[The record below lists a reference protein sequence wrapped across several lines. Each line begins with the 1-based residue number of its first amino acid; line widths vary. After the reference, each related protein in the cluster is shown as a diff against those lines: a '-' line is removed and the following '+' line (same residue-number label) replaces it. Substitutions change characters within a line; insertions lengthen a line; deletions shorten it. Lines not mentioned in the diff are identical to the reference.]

1 MANRTPRMT
10 CSAQMQTKWYCAM
23 KSCINTRNTKDATGK
38 IRNGFTMTEMVVVLV
53 ILSLMLLLAQL
64 HLFGLLRKNTFK
76 AQIQELVSTMQ
87 NAVRAAA
94 ESDKKFEFI
103 IDIEEQGFLLRQI
116 TTPDLSV
123 VLDEEIIT
131 QENLS
136 NNCRIVY
143 VEFDDGEYTFDGR
156 AKFRA
161 GHSGWAYGGKIVLF
175 DENERPYSVVVNRLN
190 RIIRLEEGDFKL
202 LEPKTQDEI
211 TF

>member
-1 MANRTPRMT
+1 MSSSVNNQYTRDVTE
-10 CSAQMQTKWYCAM
+10 K
-23 KSCINTRNTKDATGK
+23 TRNA
-38 IRNGFTMTEMVVVLV
+38 FTMSEMVVVLV
-53 ILSLMLLLAQL
+53 ILSLILLLAQL

-87 NAVRAAA
+87 SAVRAAA
-94 ESDKKFEFI
+94 ESDKRFEVI
-103 IDIEEQGFLLRQI
+103 IDIEEQDFLLRQI
-116 TTPDLSV
+116 TTPDLSE

-131 QENLS
+131 REHLS

-143 VEFDDGEYTFDGR
+143 VEFDDGDYTYDGR

-161 GHSGWAYGGKIVLF
+161 GHSGWTYGGKIVLF
-175 DENERPYSVVVNRLN
+175 DENEKPYSVVVNRLS

>member
-1 MANRTPRMT
+1 MN
-10 CSAQMQTKWYCAM
+10 SCA
-23 KSCINTRNTKDATGK
+23 KNQNIQYITGK
-38 IRNGFTMTEMVVVLV
+38 KRNAFTMTEMVVVLA
-53 ILSLMLLLAQL
+53 ILSLCLLIAQIN
-64 HLFGLLRKNTFK
+64 LFGLLRKNTFK
-76 AQIQELVSTMQ
+76 AQMQELVSTMQ

-94 ESDKKFEFI
+94 ESNKRFEVI

-116 TTPDLSV
+116 TTPDLSE

-143 VEFDDGEYTFDGR
+143 VEFDDGEYTYDGR

-175 DENERPYSVVVNRLN
+175 DENEKPYSVVVNRLS
-190 RIIRLEEGDFKL
+190 RLIRLEEGDFKL
-202 LEPKTQDEI
+202 LEPKAQDEI

>member
-1 MANRTPRMT
+1 
-10 CSAQMQTKWYCAM
+10 M
-23 KSCINTRNTKDATGK
+23 KSCVNIRNTKDVTGK
-38 IRNGFTMTEMVVVLV
+38 IGNAFTMAEMVVVLV
-53 ILSLMLLLAQL
+53 ILSLMLFLAQL

-87 NAVRAAA
+87 SAVRAAA
-94 ESDKKFEFI
+94 ESDKRFEVI

-116 TTPDLSV
+116 TTPDLSE

-131 QENLS
+131 QENLN

-143 VEFDDGEYTFDGR
+143 VEFDDGEYTYDGR

-190 RIIRLEEGDFKL
+190 RIIRLEDGDFKL
-202 LEPKTQDEI
+202 LEPKAQDEI

>member
-1 MANRTPRMT
+1 
-10 CSAQMQTKWYCAM
+10 M
-23 KSCINTRNTKDATGK
+23 KSCVNIRNIKNVTSK
-38 IRNGFTMTEMVVVLV
+38 IRNGFTMTEIVVVLA
-53 ILSLMLLLAQL
+53 ILSLLLLLAQL

-87 NAVRAAA
+87 NAARAAA
-94 ESDKKFEFI
+94 ESDKRFEVI

-131 QENLS
+131 QENLG

-161 GHSGWAYGGKIVLF
+161 GHSGWAYGGKIVVF

-190 RIIRLEEGDFKL
+190 RIVRLEIGDFKL
-202 LEPKTQDEI
+202 LEPKPQDAI